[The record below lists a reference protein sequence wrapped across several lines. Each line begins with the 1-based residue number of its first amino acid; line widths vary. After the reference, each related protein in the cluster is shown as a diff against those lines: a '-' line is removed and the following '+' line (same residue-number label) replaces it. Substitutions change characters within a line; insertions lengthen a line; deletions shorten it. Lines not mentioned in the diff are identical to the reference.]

1 MKSSDDEIQASLAP
15 PGAGIPFLDRILGR
29 FLLKPL
35 VMRRTSW
42 SESERRFLKAHEKV
56 KRELA
61 LFAPE
66 ILTTRVLVPPQK
78 GLEDSSRFWS
88 AAMCA
93 RHLTI
98 VGREVEEL
106 LVKLTRGEPIQKVA
120 DTARVKPELSQNDP
134 ASLGEYIAFGD
145 AVFDRLRSKLGD
157 PEAKGV
163 FEHPW
168 FGAMTAKEWASLY
181 SIHTYV
187 HLEQL
192 QSIRRGLSVQAN

>member
-1 MKSSDDEIQASLAP
+1 MTPTDEEIQASLAP
-15 PGAGIPFLDRILGR
+15 PGAGIPFLDRMLGR

-42 SESERRFLKAHEKV
+42 SESERRFQKAHEKV
-56 KRELA
+56 KRELG

-66 ILTTRVLVPPQK
+66 ALTTRVLVPPQK

-98 VGREVEEL
+98 VGREVED
-106 LVKLTRGEPIQKVA
+106 LVVCLTRGEPIHKVA
-120 DTARVKPELSQNDP
+120 DTGSVKPELSQNDP
-134 ASLGEYIAFGD
+134 ASIGEYIAFGD

-192 QSIRRGLSVQAN
+192 QAIRKALLAQAD